1 MYKREKRSMAMY
13 QKYGDIKSVTPPNE
27 SLNSAN
33 QCIELNSRSRCYQN
47 HEPNVASLMLG
58 HPGDPYQQARLYV

>member
-1 MYKREKRSMAMY
+1 MYKCEKRSIAIY
-13 QKYGDIKSVTPPNE
+13 QKYRDIKSVAPPDE

-33 QCIELNSRSRCYQN
+33 QYVKLNSRSRCFEN
-47 HEPNVASLMLG
+47 HEPNVVSLMLG